1 MNRLFKTLL
10 LALLIPVCTYAS
22 GWNDEEWYQTLP
34 IGSHL
39 LGRIGML
46 ELLTMHLR
54 IQGYR
59 LGLGQGLRPQLINFV
74 RSKRILIKDVTLLNS
89 PFWVIHPLLC
99 KNITVLCASSYSQK
113 HSSRKRY
120 KFLIDKH
127 LNRWRVIPHSS
138 PLIPP
143 MFIGVSGKMVKSET
157 ESGIFTSKT
166 LRMQQKAIER
176 ITRIV
181 L

>member
-59 LGLGQGLRPQLINFV
+59 LGQGLRPQLINFV
-74 RSKRILIKDVTLLNS
+74 RSERILIKDVTLLNS

-99 KNITVLCASSYSQK
+99 KNITVSCASSYSQK

-138 PLIPP
+138 PLFTTHSPNVYRS
-143 MFIGVSGKMVKSET
+143 FRQNGEEWRVKPRVGFLQAKLSAC
-157 ESGIFTSKT
+157 SRKP
-166 LRMQQKAIER
+166 
-176 ITRIV
+176 
-181 L
+181 